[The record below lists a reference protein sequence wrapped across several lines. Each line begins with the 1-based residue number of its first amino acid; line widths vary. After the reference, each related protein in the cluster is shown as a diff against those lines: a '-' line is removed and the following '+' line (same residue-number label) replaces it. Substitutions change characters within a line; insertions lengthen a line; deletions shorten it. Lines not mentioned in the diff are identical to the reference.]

1 MRRTYKL
8 NLDDQAIF
16 FFFVAVFALGTFG
29 LSFLF
34 WITKKKSLWL
44 KKYLTIPARK
54 STTNAVQLGGL
65 PISLTIFFSSLYLIY
80 SSSRIDGNFELVL
93 SRWSY
98 CSLFIIAYGYLDD
111 RFELRPIVKLIMQ
124 LFCVLSFA
132 LLTAEIF
139 TRYQSVLSFLIVF
152 VWGMGT
158 VNGSNLLDGLDTL
171 TIKLTTSILLFYFC
185 CSLIFQI
192 PPLMWVTC
200 MIAAGIL
207 SFYFFN
213 REPAKVHLGEIG
225 GSYMGM
231 SFLLLS
237 SFLYLGLIPKYGH
250 IESCGMALLPL
261 TLPMVELG
269 ISFLRRIYN
278 RKSPFRGDRLHV
290 HHILKNYHNFSAS
303 ISSSIMMLGH
313 LFSLTVSG
321 LVAYAINPWLG
332 YFCHLTL
339 MISMY
344 LSIGVKY
351 WKGSDTLDL
360 SAKSIFQYLR
370 KKDVMIIDSS
380 KIDDF
385 QITIMEG
392 EEYDEND
399 FEDDGDDDS
408 EVA

>member
-1 MRRTYKL
+1 MEYL
-8 NLDDQAIF
+8 LSNHFNLAFSGFIF
-16 FFFVAVFALGTFG
+16 LLSTVG
-29 LSFLF
+29 LFLLSWVNHSKFSF
-34 WITKKKSLWL
+34 L
-44 KKYLTIPARK
+44 KKYLSIPARK

-65 PISLTIFFSSLYLIY
+65 PISLSILVGAFYLIFFSHIVHGPELLILERWTY
-80 SSSRIDGNFELVL
+80 SSMIIVL
-93 SRWSY
+93 
-98 CSLFIIAYGYLDD
+98 YGYLDD
-111 RFELRPIVKLIMQ
+111 RFELRPIVKLVLQI
-124 LFCVLSFA
+124 FCILTFSLLS
-132 LLTAEIF
+132 AELISRF
-139 TRYQSVLSFLIVF
+139 QSALSFLIIF

-158 VNGSNLLDGLDTL
+158 INGSNLLDGLDTL
-171 TIKLTTSILLFYFC
+171 TIKLTLSTLAFYFVM
-185 CSLIFQI
+185 SSIYRLPMLQTT
-192 PPLMWVTC
+192 TC
-200 MIAAGIL
+200 LVMAAISG
-207 SFYFFN
+207 FYYFN
-213 REPAKVHLGEIG
+213 KEPAKVHLGEIG
-225 GSYMGM
+225 GSFMGM
-231 SFLLLS
+231 SYILLS
-237 SFLYLGLIPKYGH
+237 CLLFLGLKDKKGA
-250 IESCGMALLPL
+250 IESCAIALLPL

-269 ISFLRRIYN
+269 LSFLRRIYN

-321 LVAYAINPWLG
+321 LIAYALNPWLG
-332 YFCHLTL
+332 FFCHLTL